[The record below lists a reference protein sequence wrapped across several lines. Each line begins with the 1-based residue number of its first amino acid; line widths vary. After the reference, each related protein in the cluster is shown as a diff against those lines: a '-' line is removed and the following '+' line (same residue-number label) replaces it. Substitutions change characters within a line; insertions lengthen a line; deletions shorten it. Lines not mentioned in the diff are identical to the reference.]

1 MDVTWWMKY
10 ECMWCS
16 CCCLL
21 FLATIAALYIKMSV
35 VCCCLA
41 TLLNWSL
48 DCVWYITCYKVLER
62 NNLKHIYFLTIKQGP
77 IFILLV
83 HITSI
88 TQQFHSLVSYFV
100 DHLSICNQLFICG
113 ICKHLFIKKSYH
125 RSFVLIIIKYL
136 LKMSPVSFS
145 PFPSCQVKS
154 L

>member
-1 MDVTWWMKY
+1 
-10 ECMWCS
+10 
-16 CCCLL
+16 
-21 FLATIAALYIKMSV
+21 MSV

-113 ICKHLFIKKSYH
+113 ICKHLFIKNPTTVICFDHNKIFVENVTCFFLPI
-125 RSFVLIIIKYL
+125 SFL
-136 LKMSPVSFS
+136 SSE
-145 PFPSCQVKS
+145 KS
-154 L
+154 LETQICLSCSFGLFILIL